1 MADEG
6 TVRHAGITG
15 IPVKSVEAT
24 VIEGPDTGKQASAR
38 SEKLTVGSARDNDL
52 QLSDETVSRY
62 HLELWASPEGVR
74 LNDPGSTNGTW
85 VGAVR
90 VQSGVVPPSSTLR
103 LGKTTLR
110 LGQGEPLTLAL
121 HKEET
126 LAGLRGQSPLMR
138 RLMAQLQRAAG
149 RDASVLLVGESGTG
163 KELCARALHDLGP
176 RRDKPFVTLDCGALS
191 PTLIASELFGHEK
204 GAFTGAERAHTG
216 AFAQAHGG
224 TLFLDEIGELPPSL
238 QTTMLGVLERGRFKP
253 LGGRAEIE
261 VDVRVVSAT
270 NRDLRA
276 EVNAGSFRLDLY
288 YRLAVVCLSVPPLRD
303 HPEDVPLLVEHF
315 LRECGHDGA
324 VEEVVDRPTLE
335 SWLSHRWPGNVR
347 ELRNLVEATLAM
359 GEPPSLLDS
368 PSPASG
374 DPFSALLP
382 LGYKQARAKLLHDFE
397 ERYLTS
403 LLERCEGNVSK
414 AAREARMDRSHLI
427 DLLQRHGKKP

>member
-1 MADEG
+1 MAER
-6 TVRHAGITG
+6 TVRHAGISG
-15 IPVKSVEAT
+15 IPVQTVEAT
-24 VIEGPDTGKQASAR
+24 VLEGPDAGKQASAR
-38 SEKLTVGSARDNDL
+38 SEKLTVGSAHGNDL

-62 HLELWASPEGVR
+62 HVELRGSPEGVR
-74 LNDPGSTNGTW
+74 VNDPGSTNGTW
-85 VGAVR
+85 IGAVR
-90 VQSGVVPPSSTLR
+90 VQSGVVPPGSTLR

-121 HKEET
+121 YKDET

-138 RLMAQLQRAAG
+138 RLMAQLQRAAS
-149 RDASVLLVGESGTG
+149 RDAAVLLVGESGTG

-204 GAFTGAERAHTG
+204 GAFTGADRARAG
-216 AFAQAHGG
+216 AFSEADGG

-238 QTTMLGVLERGRFKP
+238 QTTMLGVLERGRFKRV
-253 LGGRAEIE
+253 GGRAEIA

-270 NRDLRA
+270 HRDLRA

-288 YRLAVVCLSVPPLRD
+288 YRLAVVCLSVPPLRE

-324 VEEVVDRPTLE
+324 VEDVVAPATLQ
-335 SWLSHRWPGNVR
+335 SWLLHHWPGNVR

-359 GEPPSLLDS
+359 GEPPPLVDS
-368 PSPASG
+368 PSSSSGG
-374 DPFSALLP
+374 DPFVALLP
-382 LGYKQARAKLLHDFE
+382 LGYKQARAQLLHEFE

-403 LLERCEGNVSK
+403 LLARCDGNVSR

>member
-1 MADEG
+1 
-6 TVRHAGITG
+6 VQ
-15 IPVKSVEAT
+15 SVEAT
-24 VIEGPDTGKQASAR
+24 VIEGPDAGKQASAR

-62 HLELWASPEGVR
+62 HLELRGSPEGVR

-90 VQSGVVPPSSTLR
+90 VQSGVVPPNSILK

-121 HKEET
+121 HKEQE
-126 LAGLRGQSPLMR
+126 LAGLRGQSPEMR

-204 GAFTGAERAHTG
+204 GAFTGADRARTG
-216 AFAQAHGG
+216 AFSEAHGG
-224 TLFLDEIGELPPSL
+224 TLFLDEIGELPPPL
-238 QTTMLGVLERGRFKP
+238 QTTLLGVLERGRFKRV
-253 LGGRAEIE
+253 GGHAEIA

-288 YRLAVVCLSVPPLRD
+288 YRVAVVCLSVPPLRE
-303 HPEDVPLLVEHF
+303 HPDDVPLLVEHF
-315 LRECGHDGA
+315 LRECGHNGP
-324 VEEVVDRPTLE
+324 VEEVVAPPTLQ
-335 SWLSHRWPGNVR
+335 SWMQHRWPGNVR

-359 GEPPSLLDS
+359 GEPPALDDS
-368 PSPASG
+368 PSPPGG
-374 DPFSALLP
+374 DPFLALLP
-382 LGYKQARAKLLHDFE
+382 LGYKQARAKLLSEFE

-403 LLERCEGNVSK
+403 LLQRSGGNVSK

-427 DLLQRHGKKP
+427 ELLQRHGKKP

>member
-1 MADEG
+1 MGDEG

-15 IPVKSVEAT
+15 IPVQSIEAS
-24 VIEGPDTGKQASAR
+24 VIEGPDAGKQASAR
-38 SEKLTVGSARDNDL
+38 SEKLTIGSARDNDL

-62 HLELWASPEGVR
+62 HLELRASPEGIR
-74 LNDPGSTNGTW
+74 ISDPGSTNGTW

-90 VQSGVVPPSSTLR
+90 VQSGVVPPGSILK
-103 LGKTTLR
+103 LGKTVLR

-121 HKEET
+121 HQDGV

-149 RDASVLLVGESGTG
+149 RDVSVLLVGESGTG

-176 RRDKPFVTLDCGALS
+176 RRDQPFVTVDCGALS

-204 GAFTGAERAHTG
+204 GAFTGADRAHPG

-224 TLFLDEIGELPPSL
+224 TLFLDEIGELPPAL
-238 QTTMLGVLERGRFKP
+238 QVTLLGVLERGRFKRV
-253 LGGRAEIE
+253 GGRAEIE

-288 YRLAVVCLSVPPLRD
+288 YRLAVVSLSLPPLRD
-303 HPEDVPLLVEHF
+303 HPEDLPLLVEHF
-315 LRECGHDGA
+315 LRECGHEGS
-324 VEEVVDRPTLE
+324 VEEVVAPTTMQG
-335 SWLSHRWPGNVR
+335 WMQHRWPGNVR

-359 GEPPSLLDS
+359 GEPPSLGDS
-368 PSPASG
+368 PTQPGA
-374 DPFSALLP
+374 DPFQALLP
-382 LGYKQARAKLLHDFE
+382 LGYKQARAKLLYEFE
-397 ERYLTS
+397 EHYLTS
-403 LLERCEGNVSK
+403 LLERCGNNVSK
-414 AAREARMDRSHLI
+414 AAREAGMDRSHLI